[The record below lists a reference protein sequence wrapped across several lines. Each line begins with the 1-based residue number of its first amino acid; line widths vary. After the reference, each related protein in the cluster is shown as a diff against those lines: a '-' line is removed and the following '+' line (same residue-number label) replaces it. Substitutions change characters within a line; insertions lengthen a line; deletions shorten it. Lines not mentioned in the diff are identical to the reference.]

1 MKKRVIVLLALFLT
15 AISGFAQEKAYIYMR
30 KAFGFSTYAV
40 SINEMRVGTY
50 NNVVKIEVYPGD
62 YFIDVTTSYIDPKTH
77 QTVRNEASFDVYVAA
92 GESCYLLVNV
102 RKINQE
108 YGEEQK
114 YESKKMVTVD
124 FASRIKRDEDS
135 RKVIVENKMDEKQNE
150 AFLEQLQQI
159 KEAVSQQQAA
169 PVAEPTKP
177 QIVSDVDENIPQS
190 KTTSDDTYVL
200 IIANEEYEQLDNVNF
215 AIHDGEIFK
224 EYCIKTL
231 GIPEEQIRYCPNATF
246 GKITGGIDWLK
257 FALNNFEG
265 SRGIVYYCGHGI
277 PDEKSGEAFIVPVDG
292 NGTNTTTCYSLNTLY
307 KSLAE
312 TKATNV
318 TYLMDACFTGANKE
332 GSMLVAAR
340 GVACEPAKA
349 TIGGNSV
356 VFSASSGDETAMTYP
371 EKGHGL
377 FTYFLLKKLQET
389 NGEVSYLDLY
399 NYINTNVKK
408 KSFLVNGKPQN
419 PVTATSPDVQ
429 EKWKDMKL
437 K

>member
-1 MKKRVIVLLALFLT
+1 MKKRFIILLALFLT
-15 AISGFAQEKAYIYMR
+15 AISGFAQEKAYIYIR
-30 KAFGFSTYAV
+30 RNPALVYDYSV
-40 SINEMRVGTY
+40 SINQINVGTY
-50 NNVVKIEVYPGD
+50 KDVLKIEVNKGD
-62 YFIDVTTSYIDPKTH
+62 YFIDIYPSYIDT
-77 QTVRNEASFDVYVAA
+77 QTKQRVTNVTSVDVSLDS
-92 GESCYLLVNV
+92 GESSYFLVGNRSV
-102 RKINQE
+102 KE
-108 YGEEQK
+108 EFGKEQK
-114 YESKKMVTVD
+114 YESKNIKCID
-124 FASRIKRDEDS
+124 YSLREKRDENN
-135 RKVIVENKMDEKQNE
+135 RKVVVENNNDEL
-150 AFLEQLQQI
+150 LEQIKDIVTSQQSASTE
-159 KEAVSQQQAA
+159 KEAPA
-169 PVAEPTKP
+169 KP

-340 GVACEPAKA
+340 GVAREPAKA

-419 PVTATSPDVQ
+419 PVTATSPAAQ
-429 EKWKDMKL
+429 NSWRDMKL

>member
-1 MKKRVIVLLALFLT
+1 MKKRVIVLLALFMV
-15 AISGFAQEKAYIYMR
+15 AISGFAQEKAYIYIR
-30 KAFGFSTYAV
+30 RNPALVYDYSV
-40 SINEMRVGTY
+40 SINQINVGTY
-50 NNVVKIEVYPGD
+50 KDVLKIEVKKGD
-62 YFIDVTTSYIDPKTH
+62 YFIDIYPSYIDT
-77 QTVRNEASFDVYVAA
+77 QTKQRVTNVTSVDVSLDS
-92 GESCYLLVNV
+92 GESSYFLVGNRNV
-102 RKINQE
+102 KE
-108 YGEEQK
+108 EFGKEQK
-114 YESKKMVTVD
+114 YESKNIKCID
-124 FASRIKRDEDS
+124 YSLREKRDENN
-135 RKVIVENKMDEKQNE
+135 RKIVVENNNDELFE
-150 AFLEQLQQI
+150 QI
-159 KEAVSQQQAA
+159 KDIVTSQQSASTEKEA
-169 PVAEPTKP
+169 LAKP

-215 AIHDGEIFK
+215 AIHDGEMFK

-340 GVACEPAKA
+340 GVAREPAKA

-419 PVTATSPDVQ
+419 PVTATSPAAQ
-429 EKWKDMKL
+429 NSWRDMKL

>member
-1 MKKRVIVLLALFLT
+1 MKKFIITILAILLV
-15 AISGFAQEKAYIYMR
+15 AIGGYAQEKSYIYMR
-30 KAFGFSTYAV
+30 KVFGLETYTV
-40 SINEMRVGTY
+40 SINEIKVGTY
-50 NNVVKIEVYPGD
+50 RGVAKIEVFAGD
-62 YFIDVTTSYIDPKTH
+62 YFVDVKTSYHDPNTKQLITNN
-77 QTVRNEASFDVYVAA
+77 VSVDVSLAN
-92 GESCYLLVNV
+92 GESAYFSVGAFGL
-102 RKINQE
+102 KQE
-108 YGEEQK
+108 YNAEKK
-114 YESKKMVTVD
+114 YASKNMAVID
-124 FASRIKRDEDS
+124 FTSRIKRDEES

-190 KTTSDDTYVL
+190 KTTSDDTYAL

-340 GVACEPAKA
+340 GVAREPAKA

-419 PVTATSPDVQ
+419 PVTATSPAAQ
-429 EKWKDMKL
+429 NSWRDMKL

>member
-1 MKKRVIVLLALFLT
+1 MKKSVFIIVFTLFMVIC
-15 AISGFAQEKAYIYMR
+15 GFAQEKAYIYIR
-30 KAFGFSTYAV
+30 KAFGIETYRV
-40 SINEMRVGTY
+40 SINEMKVGTY
-50 NNVVKIEVYPGD
+50 NNVVKIEVVPGD
-62 YFIDVTTSYIDPKTH
+62 YFVDVKTSYHDPNTKQLITND
-77 QTVRNEASFDVYVAA
+77 VSFDVSLSAE
-92 GESCYLLVNV
+92 ESTYWAINV
-102 RKINQE
+102 LGRINQE
-108 YGEEQK
+108 YNEEKK
-114 YESKKMVTVD
+114 YASKKMAVVD
-124 FASRIKRDEDS
+124 FTLRMNRDEES
-135 RKVIVENKMDEKQNE
+135 RKVIVENKNE
-150 AFLEQLQQI
+150 ELLDQI
-159 KEAVSQQQAA
+159 KDIVASQQSASTEKEVSA
-169 PVAEPTKP
+169 KP
-177 QIVSDVDENIPQS
+177 QIISDVDENIPQG
-190 KTTSDDTYVL
+190 KATSDDTYVL
-200 IIANEEYEQLDNVNF
+200 IIANEDYEQLDNVGF

-340 GVACEPAKA
+340 GVAREPAKA

-389 NGEVSYLDLY
+389 NGEVNYLDLY

>member
-1 MKKRVIVLLALFLT
+1 MKKRFIILLALFLT

-30 KAFGFSTYAV
+30 KSGPFSTYAV

-50 NNVVKIEVYPGD
+50 KNVVKIEVHPGD
-62 YFIDVTTSYIDPKTH
+62 YFIDVTTSYIDPNTKQIVTH
-77 QTVRNEASFDVYVAA
+77 EASFDVYVAA
-92 GESCYLLVNV
+92 GESSYLRVNV
-102 RKINQE
+102 QKIVQE
-108 YGEEQK
+108 YDAEKK
-114 YESKKMVTVD
+114 YESKNMVTVD
-124 FASRIKRDEDS
+124 FASRIKRDEES
-135 RKVIVENKMDEKQNE
+135 RKVVVENNNDEL
-150 AFLEQLQQI
+150 LEQIKDIVTSQQSASTE
-159 KEAVSQQQAA
+159 KEAPA
-169 PVAEPTKP
+169 KP

-340 GVACEPAKA
+340 GVAREPAKA

-419 PVTATSPDVQ
+419 PVTATSPAAQ
-429 EKWKDMKL
+429 NSWRDMKL

>member
-1 MKKRVIVLLALFLT
+1 MKKLIITALVILLV
-15 AISGFAQEKAYIYMR
+15 AIGGYAQEKSYIYMR
-30 KAFGFSTYAV
+30 KVFALETYTV
-40 SINEMRVGTY
+40 SINEIKVGTY
-50 NNVVKIEVYPGD
+50 RGVAKIEVFAGD
-62 YFIDVTTSYIDPKTH
+62 YFVDVKTSYHDPNTKQLITNN
-77 QTVRNEASFDVYVAA
+77 VSVDVSLAN
-92 GESCYLLVNV
+92 GESAYFSVGVFGL
-102 RKINQE
+102 KQE
-108 YGEEQK
+108 YNAEKK
-114 YESKKMVTVD
+114 YASKNMAVID
-124 FASRIKRDEDS
+124 FTSRIKRDEES

-340 GVACEPAKA
+340 GVAREPAKA

-389 NGEVSYLDLY
+389 GGNVSYSELSD
-399 NYINTNVKK
+399 YINANVKK

-419 PVTATSPDVQ
+419 PVTATSPAAQ
-429 EKWKDMKL
+429 NSWRDMKL